1 MRYPEIKTKLSALV
15 VKTVEVA
22 EVDNNDN
29 PISEHQCESVAKPA
43 RGWGGPRPGSGAPKG
58 NLNAFKH
65 GRNSR
70 RQAQL
75 LEALLEI
82 PEARQALI
90 DLGKRNRRRRKQAE
104 EGAGVLMTA
113 LLEKVAAIVLQSPV
127 SQGRGVRGVGCN
139 GRGVRGEG
147 KQPWSKQPGFS
158 RLPEPGHRPNSHTS
172 RKTTK
177 NKGHLNQEAAPN
189 LEPPRRGVL

>member
-1 MRYPEIKTKLSALV
+1 LV
-15 VKTVEVA
+15 VNQWRWYV
-22 EVDNNDN
+22 VDNNESLN
-29 PISEHQCESVAKPA
+29 PSVPSGPEPALSEAERVPSVFPGDKG
-43 RGWGGPRPGSGAPKG
+43 RNWGGPRPGSGAPRG

-90 DLGKRNRRRRKQAE
+90 DLGKRNRRRRKEAE

-113 LLEKVAAIVLQSPV
+113 LLEKVAAIVLQSPL
-127 SQGRGVRGVGCN
+127 SQGWGSEGEGATGEGSGVREINHGQKN
-139 GRGVRGEG
+139 QDFLDFLNLATAQIRTLLE
-147 KQPWSKQPGFS
+147 KQPRIRSTSTRK
-158 RLPEPGHRPNSHTS
+158 LPPT
-172 RKTTK
+172 
-177 NKGHLNQEAAPN
+177 
-189 LEPPRRGVL
+189 

>member
-29 PISEHQCESVAKPA
+29 PISENPRQSAAKLA
-43 RGWGGPRPGSGAPKG
+43 RNWGGTRPGSGAPRG

-113 LLEKVAAIVLQSPV
+113 LLEKVAAIVLQSPL
-127 SQGRGVRGVGCN
+127 SQGWGSEGEGATGEGSGVREINHGQKN
-139 GRGVRGEG
+139 QDFLDFLNLATAQIRTLLE
-147 KQPWSKQPGFS
+147 KQPRIRSTSTKK
-158 RLPEPGHRPNSHTS
+158 LPPT
-172 RKTTK
+172 
-177 NKGHLNQEAAPN
+177 
-189 LEPPRRGVL
+189 

>member
-29 PISEHQCESVAKPA
+29 PISENPRQSAAKLA
-43 RGWGGPRPGSGAPKG
+43 RNWGGTRPGSGAPRG

-75 LEALLEI
+75 LEALLEV

-113 LLEKVAAIVLQSPV
+113 LLEKVAAIVLQSPL
-127 SQGRGVRGVGCN
+127 SQGWGSE
-139 GRGVRGEG
+139 GEG
-147 KQPWSKQPGFS
+147 ATGEGCPAQPDWVREINHGQNNQEFLEFLNLATAQIRTLLEKQPRIRS
-158 RLPEPGHRPNSHTS
+158 TS
-172 RKTTK
+172 IKKATDR
-177 NKGHLNQEAAPN
+177 
-189 LEPPRRGVL
+189 

>member
-1 MRYPEIKTKLSALV
+1 M
-15 VKTVEVA
+15 VE
-22 EVDNNDN
+22 DNN
-29 PISEHQCESVAKPA
+29 PISDNQCESVAKRA
-43 RGWGGPRPGSGAPKG
+43 AGRNWGGPRPGSGAPKG

-82 PEARQALI
+82 PEAQQALI

-113 LLEKVAAIVLQSPV
+113 LLEKVAEIMLDQQNNHGQNNQEFLDFLNLATAQIRTLL
-127 SQGRGVRGVGCN
+127 
-139 GRGVRGEG
+139 E
-147 KQPWSKQPGFS
+147 KQPRKRS
-158 RLPEPGHRPNSHTS
+158 TS
-172 RKTTK
+172 IKR
-177 NKGHLNQEAAPN
+177 ADP
-189 LEPPRRGVL
+189 

>member
-113 LLEKVAAIVLQSPV
+113 LLEKVAAIVLHSPV
-127 SQGRGVRGVGCN
+127 SQEGASEGSGATGEESGVRENNHGQN
-139 GRGVRGEG
+139 NQDFLDFLNLATAQIRTLLE
-147 KQPWSKQPGFS
+147 KQPRIRGTSTKK
-158 RLPEPGHRPNSHTS
+158 LPPT
-172 RKTTK
+172 
-177 NKGHLNQEAAPN
+177 
-189 LEPPRRGVL
+189 